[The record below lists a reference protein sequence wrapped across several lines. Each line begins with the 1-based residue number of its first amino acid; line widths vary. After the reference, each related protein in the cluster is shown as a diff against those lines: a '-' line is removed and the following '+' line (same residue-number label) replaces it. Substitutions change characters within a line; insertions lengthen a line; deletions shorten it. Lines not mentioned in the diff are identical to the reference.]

1 VITYVESSV
10 LVKLVI
16 DETGSAQAKA
26 IWDESPAVASVL
38 LTQVE
43 GRAALAAAHRGG
55 RLSPF
60 TYRRARQELDH
71 YLDELSSVG
80 VGEMLVERAS
90 ELAELQGLRGYDAV
104 HVAAAELVGADVLA
118 SADAAVCEAA
128 RSLGFHVANPMD
140 V

>member
-10 LVKLVI
+10 LVKMVI
-16 DETGSAQAKA
+16 DEAGTERAKA
-26 IWDESPAVASVL
+26 IWNESPDVATVL

-55 RLSPF
+55 RLSAF
-60 TYRRARQELDH
+60 TYRRARQELDR
-71 YLDELSSVG
+71 YVDELSFVG

-90 ELAELQGLRGYDAV
+90 ELAEEHGLRGYDAV
-104 HVAAAELVGADVLA
+104 HVAAAELVGADVVT
-118 SADAAVCEAA
+118 SADATVCEAA
-128 RSLGFHVANPMD
+128 RQLGFHVANPLD